1 MKNSIFATEKKQLM
15 LDIHNL
21 GVSFGGEVL
30 FENLSFRI
38 GQGDRIGLIGKNGAG
53 KSTLLKLLAGKNS
66 PSVGGISLEKNATI
80 GYLPQELEVE
90 NHRTVLE
97 ETFQAFPEI
106 LKNQSRQ
113 DEVSRLLNKRTD
125 YESDDYQELIQ
136 ELSDLGGTFEVI
148 GGYQYKAQ
156 SEKILAGLGFTSR
169 DFDQLTAT
177 FSGGWRMRIEL
188 AKILLKSHDIL
199 LLDEPTNHLDI
210 DSIEWLEQ
218 FLMKYKGS
226 VVLVSHDIMFLDQ
239 VTNRTIEIVNKRH
252 FDLKKPYTLFM
263 SLRDEMRTQQQ
274 AAQKN
279 QEKQIQQTEKL
290 IERFR
295 AKASKA
301 SMAQSL
307 IKKLDKVERIEI
319 DAEET
324 EAMKLKFP
332 LALQPGKMIFETKGL
347 AKSYGDKIVLNDV
360 ELYIERG
367 TKLAFVG
374 QNGQGKST
382 LAKLLVSVIKGSG
395 NLRLG
400 HNVKIGYFA
409 QNQSETLEAS
419 KSVLEI
425 VQDAATVEN
434 RTRVRDMLGAFLFKG
449 DAVEKKV
456 SVLSGGERNRLAL
469 CKLLLQPFNVLVMD
483 EPTNHLDI
491 QSKKI
496 LKEAL
501 NHFEGTLLMVS
512 HDRDFLSGLC
522 HQVLEF
528 KDGKT
533 KLYLDDVN
541 TYLENKKLD
550 SLKELEKTERKS
562 NQTETG
568 GNDYT
573 LQKKEKSLKNKLS
586 KLEDQI
592 ATLEREIKAID
603 LELEINYDQ
612 TISIPDFFD
621 HYQEKKQR
629 LSQNMENWEELV
641 AKIESIRES

>member
-1 MKNSIFATEKKQLM
+1 M
-15 LDIHNL
+15 LDINNL

-38 GQGDRIGLIGKNGAG
+38 GRGDRIGLIGKNGAG

-113 DEVSRLLNKRTD
+113 DEVSKLLNTRTD
-125 YESDDYQELIQ
+125 YETDDYQELIQ
-136 ELSDLGGTFEVI
+136 ELSDLGSAFEVM

-156 SEKILAGLGFTSR
+156 SEKILAGLGFTPL

-263 SLRDEMRTQQQ
+263 SLRYEMRAQQQ

-332 LALQPGKMIFETKGL
+332 VALQPGKMIFETKGL
-347 AKSYGDKIVLNDV
+347 AKSYGDKKVLNDV
-360 ELYIERG
+360 DLYIERG

-533 KLYLDDVN
+533 RLFLDDVN
-541 TYLENKKLD
+541 TYLENKKMD

-562 NQTETG
+562 KQPEKG
-568 GNDYT
+568 VNDYT

-612 TISIPDFFD
+612 TISTPDFFD
-621 HYQEKKQR
+621 HYQEKKKR
-629 LSQNMENWEELV
+629 LSQHMENWEELV
-641 AKIESIRES
+641 AAIESIAKN

>member
-1 MKNSIFATEKKQLM
+1 M
-15 LDIHNL
+15 LDVQNL

-38 GQGDRIGLIGKNGAG
+38 GRGDRIGLIGKNGAG

-66 PSVGGISLEKNATI
+66 PSVGGMSIEKNATI

-113 DEVSRLLNKRTD
+113 DQVSDLLNTRTD
-125 YESDDYQELIQ
+125 YETDNYHELIQ
-136 ELSDLGGTFEVI
+136 ELSDLGTEFEVM
-148 GGYQYKAQ
+148 GGYQYKAK
-156 SEKILAGLGFTSR
+156 SEKILAGLGFINS
-169 DFDQLTAT
+169 DFDQPTSN

-188 AKILLKSHDIL
+188 AKILLKSHDLL

-263 SLRDEMRTQQQ
+263 SLREEMRAQQQ

-324 EAMKLKFP
+324 EAMRLKFP
-332 LALQPGKMIFETKGL
+332 VALQPGKMIFETKGL
-347 AKSYGDKIVLNDV
+347 AKSYGDKKVLSDID
-360 ELYIERG
+360 LYIERG

-382 LAKLLVSVIKGSG
+382 LAKLLVSVIKGTG

-409 QNQSETLEAS
+409 QNQSETLDTS
-419 KSVLEI
+419 KTVLQI
-425 VQDAATVEN
+425 VQDAATSDN
-434 RTRVRDMLGAFLFKG
+434 RGKVRNMLGAFLFRG
-449 DAVEKKV
+449 DSVEKKV

-469 CKLLLQPFNVLVMD
+469 CKLLLQPLNVLVMD

-496 LKEAL
+496 LKDAL
-501 NHFEGTLLMVS
+501 INFEGTLLMVS

-528 KDGKT
+528 KNGKT

-541 TYLENKKLD
+541 TYLVNKKWD
-550 SLKELEKTERKS
+550 TLKELEKTERKS
-562 NQTETG
+562 KSLDVRR
-568 GNDYT
+568 NDYT
-573 LQKKEKSLKNKLS
+573 LKKKEKSLKNKLS
-586 KLEDQI
+586 KLENQI
-592 ATLEREIKAID
+592 SALEKEIKGID

-621 HYQEKKQR
+621 QYQEKKKR
-629 LSQNMENWEELV
+629 LSQHMENWYKLV
-641 AKIESIRES
+641 ADIESITKN

>member
-1 MKNSIFATEKKQLM
+1 M
-15 LDIHNL
+15 LDINNL

-30 FENLSFRI
+30 FENISFRI
-38 GQGDRIGLIGKNGAG
+38 GRGDRIGLIGKNGAG
-53 KSTLLKLLAGKNS
+53 KSTLLRLLAGKNS
-66 PSVGGISLEKNATI
+66 PSVGGMSLEKNATI
-80 GYLPQELEVE
+80 GYLPQELEAE

-113 DEVSRLLNKRTD
+113 DEVSKLLNTRTD
-125 YESDDYQELIQ
+125 YETDDYQELIQ
-136 ELSDLGGTFEVI
+136 ELSDLGSAFEVM

-156 SEKILAGLGFTSR
+156 SEKILAGLGFTPL

-263 SLRDEMRTQQQ
+263 SLRYEMRAQQQ

-332 LALQPGKMIFETKGL
+332 VALQPGKMIFETKGL
-347 AKSYGDKIVLNDV
+347 AKSYGDKKVLNDV
-360 ELYIERG
+360 DLYVERG

-533 KLYLDDVN
+533 KLFLDDVN
-541 TYLENKKLD
+541 TYLENKKMD

-562 NQTETG
+562 KQPEKRV
-568 GNDYT
+568 NDYT

-592 ATLEREIKAID
+592 ATLERDIKAID

-612 TISIPDFFD
+612 TISTPNFFD
-621 HYQEKKQR
+621 HYQEKKKR
-629 LSQNMENWEELV
+629 LSQHMENWEELV
-641 AKIESIRES
+641 AAIESIAKN

>member
-1 MKNSIFATEKKQLM
+1 M
-15 LDIHNL
+15 LDVQNL

-30 FENLSFRI
+30 FESLSFRI
-38 GQGDRIGLIGKNGAG
+38 GRGDRIGLIGKNGAG
-53 KSTLLKLLAGKNS
+53 KSTLLKLLAGENS
-66 PSVGGISLEKNATI
+66 PSEGMMTLEKKATM

-113 DEVSRLLNKRTD
+113 EEVGKLLNTRTD
-125 YESDDYQELIQ
+125 YESEAYQELIQ
-136 ELSDLGGTFEVI
+136 ELSDLGTEFDVL
-148 GGYQYKAQ
+148 GGYQYQAQ
-156 SEKILAGLGFTSR
+156 TEKILVGLGFTTQ

-188 AKILLKSHDIL
+188 AKILLKSHDLL

-226 VVLVSHDIMFLDQ
+226 VILVSHDIMFLDQ

-252 FDLKKPYTLFM
+252 FDLKKSYTQFM
-263 SLRDEMRTQQQ
+263 TLREEMRIQQQ

-279 QEKQIQQTEKL
+279 QEKQIVQTEKL

-307 IKKLDKVERIEI
+307 MKKLDKVERIEI

-324 EAMKLKFP
+324 DVMKLKFP
-332 LALQPGKMIFETKGL
+332 VALQPGKMIFETKNL
-347 AKSYGDKIVLNDV
+347 SKSYGDKKVLNDV
-360 ELYIERG
+360 DLFIERG
-367 TKLAFVG
+367 TKMAFVG

-382 LAKLLVSVIKGSG
+382 LAKLLVSVIQGTG
-395 NLRLG
+395 DLRLG

-419 KSVLEI
+419 KTVLE
-425 VQDAATVEN
+425 VAQEAATAEN
-434 RTRVRDMLGAFLFKG
+434 RTRVRDLLGAFLFKG
-449 DAVEKKV
+449 DAVDKRV

-469 CKLLLQPFNVLVMD
+469 CKLLLQPFNALVMD

-501 NHFEGTLLMVS
+501 IHFEGTLLLVS

-550 SLKELEKTERKS
+550 SLKALEKTERKS
-562 NQTETG
+562 KSTDLKE
-568 GNDYT
+568 NDYV
-573 LQKKEKSLKNKLS
+573 LQKKEKSLKNQLS
-586 KLEDQI
+586 KVEDQI

-603 LELEINYDQ
+603 MELEINYNQ
-612 TISIPDFFD
+612 TISTPDFFD
-621 HYQEKKQR
+621 RYQEKKKR
-629 LSQNMENWEELV
+629 LTQHMEKWEGIV
-641 AKIESIRES
+641 ASLENLNQS

>member
-1 MKNSIFATEKKQLM
+1 M
-15 LDIHNL
+15 LDVKNL

-38 GQGDRIGLIGKNGAG
+38 GRGDRIGLIGKNGAG
-53 KSTLLKLLAGKNS
+53 KSTFLKLLARENS
-66 PSVGGISLEKNATI
+66 PSVGGMSLEKNATI

-113 DEVSRLLNKRTD
+113 DEISELLNTRTD
-125 YESDDYQELIQ
+125 YESDNYQELIQ
-136 ELSDLGGTFEVI
+136 ELSDLGSAFEVL

-156 SEKILAGLGFTSR
+156 SEKILAGLGFTTR
-169 DFDQLTAT
+169 DFDQLTGT
-177 FSGGWRMRIEL
+177 LSGGWRMRIEL
-188 AKILLKSHDIL
+188 AKILLKSHDLL

-252 FDLKKPYTLFM
+252 FDLKKSYTLFM
-263 SLRDEMRTQQQ
+263 SLREEMRVQQL

-319 DAEET
+319 DAEVT

-332 LALQPGKMIFETKGL
+332 VAVQPGKMIFETKGL
-347 AKSYGDKIVLNDV
+347 AKSYGDKKVLNHVD
-360 ELYIERG
+360 LFIERG

-382 LAKLLVSVIKGSG
+382 LAKLLVSVIQGTG
-395 NLRLG
+395 DLRLG

-425 VQDAATVEN
+425 VQDAATAEN
-434 RTRVRDMLGAFLFKG
+434 RTKVRDMLGAFLFRG

-501 NHFEGTLLMVS
+501 IHFEGTLLMVS

-528 KDGKT
+528 KEGKT

-550 SLKELEKTERKS
+550 SLKELEKKDRKS
-562 NQTETG
+562 KPSDG
-568 GNDYT
+568 GINDYT
-573 LQKKEKSLKNKLS
+573 LQKKEKSQKNKLS

-612 TISIPDFFD
+612 TISIPGFFD
-621 HYQEKKQR
+621 HYQEKKKQ
-629 LSQNMENWEELV
+629 LSQYMENWEELV
-641 AKIESIRES
+641 ASIESLGQS

>member
-1 MKNSIFATEKKQLM
+1 M
-15 LDIHNL
+15 LDVQNF

-38 GQGDRIGLIGKNGAG
+38 GRGDHIGLIGKNGAG
-53 KSTLLKLLAGKNS
+53 KSTLLKLLAGQNK
-66 PSVGGISLEKNATI
+66 PSVGGMSLEKNATI
-80 GYLPQELEVE
+80 GYLPQELKVE

-113 DEVSRLLNKRTD
+113 KQVSELLNTRTD
-125 YESDDYQELIQ
+125 YESNDYQELIQ
-136 ELSDLGGTFEVI
+136 ELSDLGTEFEVL

-156 SEKILAGLGFTSR
+156 SEKILAGLGFTTL

-188 AKILLKSHDIL
+188 AKILLKSHDLL

-319 DAEET
+319 DAQET

-332 LALQPGKMIFETKGL
+332 VALQPGKMIFETKGL
-347 AKSYGDKIVLNDV
+347 AKSYVDKKVLNDV
-360 ELYIERG
+360 DLYIERG

-382 LAKLLVSVIKGSG
+382 LAKLLVSVIKGTGSI
-395 NLRLG
+395 RLG

-425 VQDAATVEN
+425 VQDAATAEN
-434 RTRVRDMLGAFLFKG
+434 RTKVRDMLGAFLFKG

-501 NHFEGTLLMVS
+501 IHFEGTLLMVS

-550 SLKELEKTERKS
+550 SLKELEKMERKS
-562 NQTETG
+562 KSPDTRP
-568 GNDYT
+568 NDYT
-573 LQKKEKSLKNKLS
+573 LQKKEKSLKNKLT

-592 ATLEREIKAID
+592 GTLEREIKAID

-612 TISIPDFFD
+612 TISPPDFFD
-621 HYQEKKQR
+621 HYQEKKKR
-629 LSQNMENWEELV
+629 LSQHMENWEELV
-641 AKIESIRES
+641 AAIESIAKN

>member
-1 MKNSIFATEKKQLM
+1 M
-15 LDIHNL
+15 LDVKNL

-38 GQGDRIGLIGKNGAG
+38 GRGDRIGLIGKNGAG
-53 KSTLLKLLAGKNS
+53 KSTFLKLLARENS
-66 PSVGGISLEKNATI
+66 PSVGGMSLEKNATI

-113 DEVSRLLNKRTD
+113 DEISELLNTRTD
-125 YESDDYQELIQ
+125 YESDNYQELIQ
-136 ELSDLGGTFEVI
+136 ELSDLGSAFEVL

-156 SEKILAGLGFTSR
+156 SEKILAGLGFTTR
-169 DFDQLTAT
+169 DFDQLTGT

-188 AKILLKSHDIL
+188 AKILLKSHDLL

-252 FDLKKPYTLFM
+252 FDLKKSYTLFM
-263 SLRDEMRTQQQ
+263 SLREEMRVQQL

-319 DAEET
+319 DAKET

-332 LALQPGKMIFETKGL
+332 VAVHPGKMIFQTKGL
-347 AKSYGDKIVLNDV
+347 AKSYGDKKVLNHVD
-360 ELYIERG
+360 LFIERG

-382 LAKLLVSVIKGSG
+382 LAKLLVSVIQGTG
-395 NLRLG
+395 DLRLG

-425 VQDAATVEN
+425 VQDAATAEN
-434 RTRVRDMLGAFLFKG
+434 RTKVRDMLGAFLFRG

-501 NHFEGTLLMVS
+501 IHFEGTLLMVS

-528 KDGKT
+528 KEGKT

-550 SLKELEKTERKS
+550 SLKELEKKDRKS
-562 NQTETG
+562 KPSDG
-568 GNDYT
+568 GINDYT
-573 LQKKEKSLKNKLS
+573 LQKKEKSQKNKLS

-612 TISIPDFFD
+612 TISIPGFFD
-621 HYQEKKQR
+621 HYQEKKKQ
-629 LSQNMENWEELV
+629 LSQYMENWEELV
-641 AKIESIRES
+641 ASIESLGQS

>member
-1 MKNSIFATEKKQLM
+1 M
-15 LDIHNL
+15 LDINNL

-30 FENLSFRI
+30 FENISFRI
-38 GQGDRIGLIGKNGAG
+38 GRGDRIGLIGKNGAG
-53 KSTLLKLLAGKNS
+53 KSTLLRLLAGKNS
-66 PSVGGISLEKNATI
+66 PSVGGMSLEKNATI

-113 DEVSRLLNKRTD
+113 DEVSKLLNTRTD
-125 YESDDYQELIQ
+125 YETDDYKELIQ
-136 ELSDLGGTFEVI
+136 ELSDLGSAFEVM

-156 SEKILAGLGFTSR
+156 SEKILAGLGFTPL

-188 AKILLKSHDIL
+188 AKILLKSHEIL

-263 SLRDEMRTQQQ
+263 SLRYEMRAQQQ

-332 LALQPGKMIFETKGL
+332 VALQPGKMIFETKGL
-347 AKSYGDKIVLNDV
+347 AKSYGDKKVLNDV
-360 ELYIERG
+360 DLYVERG

-469 CKLLLQPFNVLVMD
+469 CKLLLHPFNVLVMD
-483 EPTNHLDI
+483 EPPNHLDI

-533 KLYLDDVN
+533 KLFLDDVN
-541 TYLENKKLD
+541 TYLENKKMD
-550 SLKELEKTERKS
+550 SLKELEKTGRKS
-562 NQTETG
+562 KQPEKG
-568 GNDYT
+568 VNDYS

-612 TISIPDFFD
+612 TISIPNFFD
-621 HYQEKKQR
+621 HYQEKKKR
-629 LSQNMENWEELV
+629 LSQHMENWVELV
-641 AKIESIRES
+641 AAIESIAKN

>member
-1 MKNSIFATEKKQLM
+1 M
-15 LDIHNL
+15 LDVQNL

-38 GQGDRIGLIGKNGAG
+38 GRGDRIGLIGKNGAG

-66 PSVGGISLEKNATI
+66 PSVGVMSIEKNATI

-113 DEVSRLLNKRTD
+113 DQVSDLLNTRTD
-125 YESDDYQELIQ
+125 YETDNYHELIQ
-136 ELSDLGGTFEVI
+136 ELSDLGTEFEVM

-156 SEKILAGLGFTSR
+156 SEKILAGLGFNNS
-169 DFDQLTAT
+169 DFDQPTSN

-188 AKILLKSHDIL
+188 AKILLKSHDLL

-263 SLRDEMRTQQQ
+263 SLREEMRAQQQ
-274 AAQKN
+274 AALKN
-279 QEKQIQQTEKL
+279 QEKQIHQTEKL

-307 IKKLDKVERIEI
+307 IKKLGKVERIEI

-324 EAMKLKFP
+324 EAMRLKFP
-332 LALQPGKMIFETKGL
+332 VALQPGKMIFETKGL
-347 AKSYGDKIVLNDV
+347 AKSYGDKKVLSDID
-360 ELYIERG
+360 LYIERG

-382 LAKLLVSVIKGSG
+382 LAKLLVSVIKGTG

-409 QNQSETLEAS
+409 QNQSETLDTS
-419 KSVLEI
+419 KTVLQI
-425 VQDAATVEN
+425 VQDAATSDN
-434 RTRVRDMLGAFLFKG
+434 RGKVRNMLGAFLFRG
-449 DAVEKKV
+449 DSVEKKV

-469 CKLLLQPFNVLVMD
+469 CKLLLQPLNVLVMD

-496 LKEAL
+496 LKDAL
-501 NHFEGTLLMVS
+501 INFEGTLLMVS

-528 KDGKT
+528 KNGKT

-541 TYLENKKLD
+541 TYLVNKKWD
-550 SLKELEKTERKS
+550 TLKEFEKTERKS
-562 NQTETG
+562 KSLDVRR
-568 GNDYT
+568 NDYT
-573 LQKKEKSLKNKLS
+573 LKKKEKSLKNKLS
-586 KLEDQI
+586 KLENQI
-592 ATLEREIKAID
+592 STLEKEIKGID

-621 HYQEKKQR
+621 QYQEKKKR
-629 LSQNMENWEELV
+629 LSQHMENWDKLV
-641 AKIESIRES
+641 ADIESISKN

>member
-1 MKNSIFATEKKQLM
+1 M
-15 LDIHNL
+15 LDINNL

-38 GQGDRIGLIGKNGAG
+38 GRGDRIGLIGKNGAG

-66 PSVGGISLEKNATI
+66 PSVGGMSLEKNATI

-113 DEVSRLLNKRTD
+113 DEVSKLLNTRTD
-125 YESDDYQELIQ
+125 YETYDYQELIQ
-136 ELSDLGGTFEVI
+136 ELSDLGSAFEVM

-169 DFDQLTAT
+169 DFDQLTAA

-324 EAMKLKFP
+324 EVMKLKFP

-347 AKSYGDKIVLNDV
+347 AKSYGDKKVLNDV
-360 ELYIERG
+360 DLYIERG

-533 KLYLDDVN
+533 KLFLDDVN

-562 NQTETG
+562 KQPETG
-568 GNDYT
+568 VNDYT

-612 TISIPDFFD
+612 TISTPDFFD
-621 HYQEKKQR
+621 HYQEKKKR
-629 LSQNMENWEELV
+629 LSQHMENWEELV
-641 AKIESIRES
+641 AAIESIAKN

>member
-1 MKNSIFATEKKQLM
+1 M
-15 LDIHNL
+15 LDINNL

-38 GQGDRIGLIGKNGAG
+38 GRGDRIGLIGKNGAG

-66 PSVGGISLEKNATI
+66 PSVGGMSLEKNATI

-113 DEVSRLLNKRTD
+113 DEVSKLLKTRTD
-125 YESDDYQELIQ
+125 YETDEYQELIQ
-136 ELSDLGGTFEVI
+136 ELSDLGSAFEVM

-156 SEKILAGLGFTSR
+156 SEKILAGLGFTPL

-263 SLRDEMRTQQQ
+263 SLRYEMRAQQQ

-332 LALQPGKMIFETKGL
+332 VALQPGKMIFETKGL
-347 AKSYGDKIVLNDV
+347 AKSYGDKKVLNDV
-360 ELYIERG
+360 DLYIERG

-533 KLYLDDVN
+533 RLFLDDIN
-541 TYLENKKLD
+541 TYLENKKMD

-562 NQTETG
+562 KQPEKG
-568 GNDYT
+568 VNDYA

-612 TISIPDFFD
+612 TISTPDFFD
-621 HYQEKKQR
+621 HYQEKKKR
-629 LSQNMENWEELV
+629 LSQHMENWEELV
-641 AKIESIRES
+641 AAIESIAKN

>member
-1 MKNSIFATEKKQLM
+1 M
-15 LDIHNL
+15 LDVQNL

-38 GQGDRIGLIGKNGAG
+38 GRGDRIGLIGKNGAG
-53 KSTLLKLLAGKNS
+53 KSTFLKLLAGENS
-66 PSVGGISLEKNATI
+66 PSVGGMSLEKNATI

-113 DEVSRLLNKRTD
+113 DEISELLNTRTD
-125 YESDDYQELIQ
+125 YESDNYQELIQ
-136 ELSDLGGTFEVI
+136 ELSDLGSAFEVL

-156 SEKILAGLGFTSR
+156 SEKILAGLGFTTR
-169 DFDQLTAT
+169 DFDQLTGT
-177 FSGGWRMRIEL
+177 LSGGWRMRIEL
-188 AKILLKSHDIL
+188 AKILLKSHDLL

-210 DSIEWLEQ
+210 DSIEWLEK

-252 FDLKKPYTLFM
+252 FDLKKSYTLFM
-263 SLRDEMRTQQQ
+263 SLRDEMRVQQH

-332 LALQPGKMIFETKGL
+332 VAVQPGKMIFETKGL
-347 AKSYGDKIVLNDV
+347 AKSYGDKKVLNHVD
-360 ELYIERG
+360 LFIERG

-382 LAKLLVSVIKGSG
+382 LAKLLVSVIQGTG
-395 NLRLG
+395 DLRLG

-425 VQDAATVEN
+425 VQDAATAEN
-434 RTRVRDMLGAFLFKG
+434 RTKVRDMLGAFLFRG

-501 NHFEGTLLMVS
+501 IHFEGTLLMVS

-522 HQVLEF
+522 HQVVEF
-528 KDGKT
+528 KEGKT

-562 NQTETG
+562 KPSDAG
-568 GNDYT
+568 INDYT

-612 TISIPDFFD
+612 TISSPDFFD
-621 HYQEKKQR
+621 HYQEKKKR
-629 LSQNMENWEELV
+629 LSQHMENWEELV
-641 AKIESIRES
+641 ASIESLGQS

>member
-1 MKNSIFATEKKQLM
+1 M
-15 LDIHNL
+15 LDVHNL

-38 GQGDRIGLIGKNGAG
+38 GRGDRIGLIGKNGAG

-66 PSVGGISLEKNATI
+66 PSVGGISLENNATI

-113 DEVSRLLNKRTD
+113 DEVSKLLNTRTD

-136 ELSDLGGTFEVI
+136 ELSDLGSVFEVI
-148 GGYQYKAQ
+148 GGYQYKAR

-188 AKILLKSHDIL
+188 AKILLKSYDIV

-239 VTNRTIEIVNKRH
+239 VTNRTIEIVSKRH

-263 SLRDEMRTQQQ
+263 SLRDEMRIQQQ

-332 LALQPGKMIFETKGL
+332 VALQPGKMIFETKGL
-347 AKSYGDKIVLNDV
+347 AKSYGDKKVLNDV
-360 ELYIERG
+360 DLYIERG

-501 NHFEGTLLMVS
+501 NHFEGTLLIVS

-562 NQTETG
+562 KQPETG
-568 GNDYT
+568 VDDYT

-603 LELEINYDQ
+603 LELEINYEQ
-612 TISIPDFFD
+612 TISTPDFFD
-621 HYQEKKQR
+621 HYQEKKKR
-629 LSQNMENWEELV
+629 LSQHMENWEELV
-641 AKIESIRES
+641 AAIESIAKN

>member
-1 MKNSIFATEKKQLM
+1 M
-15 LDIHNL
+15 LDVQNL

-38 GQGDRIGLIGKNGAG
+38 GRGDRIGLIGKNGAG
-53 KSTLLKLLAGKNS
+53 KSTFLKLLAGENT
-66 PSVGGISLEKNATI
+66 PSLGGMSLEKNATI

-113 DEVSRLLNKRTD
+113 QEVSELLNTRTD
-125 YESDDYQELIQ
+125 YESDEYQELIQ
-136 ELSDLGGTFEVI
+136 ELSDLGSAFEVL

-156 SEKILAGLGFTSR
+156 TEKILAGLGFTTR
-169 DFDQLTAT
+169 DFDQLTST

-188 AKILLKSHDIL
+188 AKILLKSHDLL

-263 SLRDEMRTQQQ
+263 SLREEMRIQQQ
-274 AAQKN
+274 AAHKN

-324 EAMKLKFP
+324 EVMKLKFP

-347 AKSYGDKIVLNDV
+347 AKSYGDKKVLND
-360 ELYIERG
+360 LDLFIERG

-382 LAKLLVSVIKGSG
+382 LAKLLVSVIQGTG

-419 KSVLEI
+419 KTVLDI
-425 VQDAATVEN
+425 VQDATIEEN
-434 RTRVRDMLGAFLFKG
+434 RTRVRDMLGAFLFRG

-501 NHFEGTLLMVS
+501 IHFEGTLLMIS

-528 KDGKT
+528 KEGKT

-562 NQTETG
+562 KQSDTG
-568 GNDYT
+568 VNDYT

-612 TISIPDFFD
+612 TISTPDFFD
-621 HYQEKKQR
+621 RYQEKKKR
-629 LSQNMENWEELV
+629 LSQHMENWEELV
-641 AKIESIRES
+641 AAIESLGQS

>member
-1 MKNSIFATEKKQLM
+1 M
-15 LDIHNL
+15 LDIQNL

-38 GQGDRIGLIGKNGAG
+38 GRGDRIGLIGKNGAG

-66 PSVGGISLEKNATI
+66 PSVGGMSIEKNATI

-113 DEVSRLLNKRTD
+113 DQVSDLLNTRTD
-125 YESDDYQELIQ
+125 YETDNYHELIQ
-136 ELSDLGGTFEVI
+136 ELSDLGTEFEVI

-156 SEKILAGLGFTSR
+156 SEKILAGLGFINS
-169 DFDQLTAT
+169 DFDQPTSN

-188 AKILLKSHDIL
+188 AKILLKSHDLL

-263 SLRDEMRTQQQ
+263 TLREEMRAQQQ

-324 EAMKLKFP
+324 EAMRLKFP
-332 LALQPGKMIFETKGL
+332 VALQPGKMIFETKGL
-347 AKSYGDKIVLNDV
+347 AKSYGDKKVLSDID
-360 ELYIERG
+360 LYIERG

-382 LAKLLVSVIKGSG
+382 LAKLLVSVIKGTG

-409 QNQSETLEAS
+409 QNQSETLDTS
-419 KSVLEI
+419 KTVLQI
-425 VQDAATVEN
+425 VQDAATSDN
-434 RTRVRDMLGAFLFKG
+434 RGKVRNMLGAFLFRG
-449 DAVEKKV
+449 DSVEKKV

-469 CKLLLQPFNVLVMD
+469 CKLLLQPLNVLVMD

-496 LKEAL
+496 LKDAL
-501 NHFEGTLLMVS
+501 INFEGTLLMVS

-528 KDGKT
+528 KNGKT

-541 TYLENKKLD
+541 TYLVNKKWD
-550 SLKELEKTERKS
+550 TLKELEKTERKS
-562 NQTETG
+562 KSLDVRH
-568 GNDYT
+568 NDYI
-573 LQKKEKSLKNKLS
+573 LMKKEKSLKNKLS
-586 KLEDQI
+586 KLENQI
-592 ATLEREIKAID
+592 STLEKEIKGID

-621 HYQEKKQR
+621 QYQEKKKR
-629 LSQNMENWEELV
+629 LSQHMENWDKLV
-641 AKIESIRES
+641 ADIESITKN

>member
-1 MKNSIFATEKKQLM
+1 M
-15 LDIHNL
+15 LDIQNL

-38 GQGDRIGLIGKNGAG
+38 GRGDRIGLIGKNGAG

-66 PSVGGISLEKNATI
+66 PSVGGMSIEKNATI

-113 DEVSRLLNKRTD
+113 DQVSDLLNTRTD
-125 YESDDYQELIQ
+125 YETDNYHELIQ
-136 ELSDLGGTFEVI
+136 ELSDLGTEFEVM

-156 SEKILAGLGFTSR
+156 SEKILAGLGFINS
-169 DFDQLTAT
+169 DFDQPTSN

-188 AKILLKSHDIL
+188 AKILLKSHDLL

-226 VVLVSHDIMFLDQ
+226 VILVSHDIMFLDQ

-263 SLRDEMRTQQQ
+263 TLREEMRAQQQ

-324 EAMKLKFP
+324 EAMRLKFP
-332 LALQPGKMIFETKGL
+332 VALQPGKMIFETKGL
-347 AKSYGDKIVLNDV
+347 AKSYGDKKVLSDID
-360 ELYIERG
+360 LYIERG

-382 LAKLLVSVIKGSG
+382 LAKLLVSVIKGTG

-409 QNQSETLEAS
+409 QNQSETLDTS
-419 KSVLEI
+419 KTVLQI
-425 VQDAATVEN
+425 VQDAATSDN
-434 RTRVRDMLGAFLFKG
+434 RGKVRNMLGAFLFRG
-449 DAVEKKV
+449 DSVEKKV

-469 CKLLLQPFNVLVMD
+469 CKLLLQPLNVLVMD

-496 LKEAL
+496 LKDAL
-501 NHFEGTLLMVS
+501 INFEGTLLMVS

-528 KDGKT
+528 KNGKT

-541 TYLENKKLD
+541 TYLVNKKWD
-550 SLKELEKTERKS
+550 TLKELEKTERKS
-562 NQTETG
+562 KSLDVRH
-568 GNDYT
+568 NDYT
-573 LQKKEKSLKNKLS
+573 LKKKEKSLKNKLS
-586 KLEDQI
+586 KLENQI
-592 ATLEREIKAID
+592 STLEKEIKGID

-621 HYQEKKQR
+621 QYQEKKKR
-629 LSQNMENWEELV
+629 LSQHMENWDKLV
-641 AKIESIRES
+641 ADIESITKN

>member
-1 MKNSIFATEKKQLM
+1 M
-15 LDIHNL
+15 LDINNL

-38 GQGDRIGLIGKNGAG
+38 GRGDRIGLIGKNGAG

-66 PSVGGISLEKNATI
+66 PSIGGMSLEKNATI

-113 DEVSRLLNKRTD
+113 DEVSKLLNTRTD
-125 YESDDYQELIQ
+125 YETDDYQELIQ
-136 ELSDLGGTFEVI
+136 ELSDLGSAFEVM

-156 SEKILAGLGFTSR
+156 SEKILAGLGFTPL

-263 SLRDEMRTQQQ
+263 SLRYEMRAQQQ

-319 DAEET
+319 DAEEA
-324 EAMKLKFP
+324 EVMKLKFP
-332 LALQPGKMIFETKGL
+332 VALQPGKMIFETKGL
-347 AKSYGDKIVLNDV
+347 AKSYGDKKVLNDV
-360 ELYIERG
+360 DLYIERG

-533 KLYLDDVN
+533 KLFLDDVN
-541 TYLENKKLD
+541 TYLENKKMD

-562 NQTETG
+562 KQPEKG
-568 GNDYT
+568 VNDYT

-612 TISIPDFFD
+612 TISTPDFFD
-621 HYQEKKQR
+621 HYQEKKKR
-629 LSQNMENWEELV
+629 LSQHMENWEELV
-641 AKIESIRES
+641 AAIESIAKN

>member
-1 MKNSIFATEKKQLM
+1 M
-15 LDIHNL
+15 LDVQNL

-38 GQGDRIGLIGKNGAG
+38 GRGDRIGLIGKNGAG
-53 KSTLLKLLAGKNS
+53 KSTLLKLLAGQNK
-66 PSVGGISLEKNATI
+66 PSLGGMSLEKNATI

-113 DEVSRLLNKRTD
+113 EQVSELLNTRTD
-125 YESDDYQELIQ
+125 YESNDYQELIQ
-136 ELSDLGGTFEVI
+136 ELSDLGTEFEVL

-156 SEKILAGLGFTSR
+156 SEKILAGLGFTTL

-188 AKILLKSHDIL
+188 AKILLKSHDLL

-218 FLMKYKGS
+218 FLIKYKGS

-263 SLRDEMRTQQQ
+263 SLREEMRVQQQ

-319 DAEET
+319 DAQET

-332 LALQPGKMIFETKGL
+332 VALQPGKMIFETKGL
-347 AKSYGDKIVLNDV
+347 AKSYGDKKVLNDV
-360 ELYIERG
+360 DLYIERG

-382 LAKLLVSVIKGSG
+382 LAKLLVSVIKGTGSI
-395 NLRLG
+395 RLG

-425 VQDAATVEN
+425 VQDAATAEN
-434 RTRVRDMLGAFLFKG
+434 RTKVRDMLGAFLFKG

-501 NHFEGTLLMVS
+501 IHFEGTLLMVS

-562 NQTETG
+562 KSPDTRP
-568 GNDYT
+568 NDYT

-592 ATLEREIKAID
+592 GTLEREIKAID

-612 TISIPDFFD
+612 TISTPDFFD
-621 HYQEKKQR
+621 HYQEKKKR
-629 LSQNMENWEELV
+629 LSQHMENWEELV
-641 AKIESIRES
+641 AAIESIAKN

>member
-1 MKNSIFATEKKQLM
+1 M
-15 LDIHNL
+15 LDINNL

-38 GQGDRIGLIGKNGAG
+38 GRGDRIGLIGKNGAG

-66 PSVGGISLEKNATI
+66 PSVGGMSLEKNATI

-113 DEVSRLLNKRTD
+113 DEVSKLLNTRTD
-125 YESDDYQELIQ
+125 YETDDYQELIQ
-136 ELSDLGGTFEVI
+136 ELSDLGSAFEVM

-156 SEKILAGLGFTSR
+156 FEKILAGLGFTPL

-263 SLRDEMRTQQQ
+263 SLRYEMRAQQQ

-279 QEKQIQQTEKL
+279 QEKQIQQAEKL

-332 LALQPGKMIFETKGL
+332 VALQPGKMIFETKGL
-347 AKSYGDKIVLNDV
+347 AKSYGDKKVLNDV
-360 ELYIERG
+360 DLYIERG

-533 KLYLDDVN
+533 KLFLDDVN
-541 TYLENKKLD
+541 TYLENKKMD

-562 NQTETG
+562 KQPETG
-568 GNDYT
+568 VNDYT

-612 TISIPDFFD
+612 TISTPDFFD
-621 HYQEKKQR
+621 HYQEKKKR
-629 LSQNMENWEELV
+629 LSQHMENWEELV
-641 AKIESIRES
+641 AAIESIAKN

>member
-1 MKNSIFATEKKQLM
+1 M
-15 LDIHNL
+15 LDVHNL

-38 GQGDRIGLIGKNGAG
+38 GRGDRIGLIGKNGAG

-66 PSVGGISLEKNATI
+66 PSVGGMSLEKNATI

-113 DEVSRLLNKRTD
+113 DEVSKLLNTRTD
-125 YESDDYQELIQ
+125 YESDDFQELIQ
-136 ELSDLGGTFEVI
+136 ELSDLGSAFEVI

-156 SEKILAGLGFTSR
+156 SEKILAGLGFTPR

-263 SLRDEMRTQQQ
+263 SLRDEMRIQQQ

-332 LALQPGKMIFETKGL
+332 VALQPGKMIFETKGL
-347 AKSYGDKIVLNDV
+347 VKSYGDKKVLNDV
-360 ELYIERG
+360 DLYIERG

-419 KSVLEI
+419 KSVLET
-425 VQDAATVEN
+425 VQDAATAEN

-501 NHFEGTLLMVS
+501 IHFEGTLLMVS

-562 NQTETG
+562 KQPDTG
-568 GNDYT
+568 VNDYT
-573 LQKKEKSLKNKLS
+573 LQKKEKSLKNKLT

-621 HYQEKKQR
+621 HYQEKKKR
-629 LSQNMENWEELV
+629 LSQHMENWEELV
-641 AKIESIRES
+641 AAIESIAKN